1 MEHLQQRG
9 TFFISSG
16 DEVYAGQVVGQT
28 IRPEDLVINV
38 CRTKHMT
45 GHRTTPKSIIDSL
58 SPPRILSLDDAME
71 YLSNDELLEV
81 TPESLRV
88 RKRELHHGLRYRAE
102 KNARKEG

>member
-1 MEHLQQRG
+1 
-9 TFFISSG
+9 
-16 DEVYAGQVVGQT
+16 
-28 IRPEDLVINV
+28 LVINV

-102 KNARKEG
+102 KNARKES